1 MNVFN
6 LAVQAEEQTPTDPVK
21 YAELKVANFIEAYPL
36 NLVFVRR
43 EKARLPYSVFKPV
56 NEVAWFLRSVYSN
69 RPPTAFFPYPSYVGL
84 ERGSVRLRK
93 YAREEVEGLFMAF
106 RVADTTHVYNAVVNT
121 CKHAGLNMVEG
132 RNSFFNVQW
141 TGYITAREL

>member
-1 MNVFN
+1 M
-6 LAVQAEEQTPTDPVK
+6 K